1 MFLPSKII
9 KLNSLF
15 IQQSPKMKKAV
26 YPVIIILLCIVTLA
40 SCEKEYH
47 CGCTFNNTVV
57 YTKDL
62 GYQYKNN
69 AENECSSYDTTVT
82 GEKWNCLIY

>member
-1 MFLPSKII
+1 
-9 KLNSLF
+9 
-15 IQQSPKMKKAV
+15 MKKAT
-26 YPVIIILLCIVTLA
+26 YTVIILILSIFSFA

-47 CGCTFNNTVV
+47 CGCTYNNSVV

-69 AENECSSYDTTVT
+69 ATNECSSYDTTVR
-82 GEKWNCLIY
+82 GEVWNCTIY

>member
-1 MFLPSKII
+1 MFLRSKII

-15 IQQSPKMKKAV
+15 IQQKPKMKKAT
-26 YPVIIILLCIVTLA
+26 YTVIMILICMLSFM

-69 AENECSSYDTTVT
+69 AKKLCDSYDSTIT
-82 GEKWNCLIY
+82 GEVWNCMLY